1 MPVGPWLAPAISGAV
16 GLIGMGI
23 ARGKDRRQL
32 VQQEKLQNLQIRGQ
46 QQLLDYSMGKEL
58 EMWEKTGYEAQ
69 KQQMKNA
76 GINPALLYGMGGGGG
91 QTVGTGNAGTV
102 TGGQAPSGS
111 GRETEEMLGM
121 GIQMALMQSQK
132 RVLDTQADKNAAEAE
147 ATGGVRTDL
156 AKTEIQSLT
165 QGIENAKA
173 VQKLTEVQTK
183 IANIDEWIKGRSK
196 SESAEIIM
204 WQAEKILNEVEL
216 LHRENIVNK
225 ATMNDRI
232 DTVKTELAGKY
243 LSNQLTKAQT
253 TTEQGKPAIQTE
265 EIKVMEQQWKGII
278 RQGIQKWRELE
289 LQGYKTNS
297 DAERQIHEQFINDL
311 QQSTKLPIDVIE
323 KIAQAIIFKNIISP
337 DKPHTPIKGFR

>member
-1 MPVGPWLAPAISGAV
+1 
-16 GLIGMGI
+16 
-23 ARGKDRRQL
+23 
-32 VQQEKLQNLQIRGQ
+32 
-46 QQLLDYSMGKEL
+46 
-58 EMWEKTGYEAQ
+58 
-69 KQQMKNA
+69 
-76 GINPALLYGMGGGGG
+76 
-91 QTVGTGNAGTV
+91 
-102 TGGQAPSGS
+102 
-111 GRETEEMLGM
+111 
-121 GIQMALMQSQK
+121 
-132 RVLDTQADKNAAEAE
+132 
-147 ATGGVRTDL
+147 
-156 AKTEIQSLT
+156 
-165 QGIENAKA
+165 
-173 VQKLTEVQTK
+173 
-183 IANIDEWIKGRSK
+183 
-196 SESAEIIM
+196 M